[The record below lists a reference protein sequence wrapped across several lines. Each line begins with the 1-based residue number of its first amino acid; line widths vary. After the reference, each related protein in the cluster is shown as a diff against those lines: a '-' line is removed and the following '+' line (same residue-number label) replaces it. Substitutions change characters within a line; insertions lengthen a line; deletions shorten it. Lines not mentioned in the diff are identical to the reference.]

1 MLTFNNLQLV
11 TIISNFFWPL
21 VRILSFFST
30 VPVFN
35 DQHINK
41 KTKIVLSILI
51 SWIVFPFLPQV
62 KIQLFSLVGLLLL
75 LEQILI
81 GITLGFTCQFL
92 FATINFSGELIGLQ
106 MGLSFATFFNANNN
120 IGVSII
126 SRLLNILMLSFF
138 LSINAHLYLINI
150 LINSFYSIP
159 INILFFNH
167 SIFSIILQ
175 FASNIFVNSIMLIFP
190 IIIFLLLSN
199 LIMSILNRLSP
210 QISIFSI
217 GFPLNLLIGILML
230 YYLVLISFPIFNNL
244 LNQLMLF
251 LSNTF
256 LKLQ

>member
-1 MLTFNNLQLV
+1 MLTFNNLQLI
-11 TIISNFFWPL
+11 TIISNFFCPL
-21 VRILSFFST
+21 VRILAFFSIA
-30 VPVFN
+30 PIFN
-35 DQHINK
+35 DYHINRS
-41 KTKIVLSILI
+41 TKIVLSILI
-51 SWIVFPFLPQV
+51 SWVIFPFLPQI
-62 KIQLFSLVGLLLL
+62 KTELFSLSGLLLL

-120 IGVSII
+120 IGISVI

-138 LSINAHLYLINI
+138 LSIDAHLYLISI
-150 LINSFYSIP
+150 LIDSFYSIP
-159 INILFFNH
+159 INIIFFDN
-167 SIFSIILQ
+167 SIFLNVLI
-175 FASNIFVNSIMLIFP
+175 FASNIFLNSIMLIFP
-190 IIIFLLLSN
+190 IMIFLLLSS

-217 GFPLNLLIGILML
+217 GFPLNLLIGISML
-230 YYLVLISFPIFNNL
+230 YYLVFISFPIFNHL
-244 LNQLMLF
+244 FNQLTLF

>member
-1 MLTFNNLQLV
+1 MLTFNSFQLI
-11 TIISNFFWPL
+11 TIISSFFWPL
-21 VRILSFFST
+21 VRILSFFAT

-35 DQHINK
+35 DQHINT

-51 SWIVFPFLPQV
+51 SWIIFPFLPKV
-62 KIQLFSLVGLLLL
+62 NIELFSCIGFLLL

-81 GITLGFTCQFL
+81 GIILGFTCQFL

-126 SRLLNILMLSFF
+126 SRLLNILMLSLF
-138 LSINAHLYLINI
+138 LSINAHFYLISI

-159 INILFFNH
+159 INIFFLKNN
-167 SIFSIILQ
+167 IFVILLK
-175 FASNIFVNSIMLIFP
+175 FSSNIFLNSIMLILP

-210 QISIFSI
+210 QMSIFSI
-217 GFPLNLLIGILML
+217 GFPLNLLVGIITL
-230 YYLVLISFPIFNNL
+230 YYLVSISFPIFNNL
-244 LNQLMLF
+244 LNQLILF
-251 LSNTF
+251 LSDNF
-256 LKLQ
+256 LKI